1 MHLLVR
7 AISAFPA
14 GESEGW
20 TVKFTSS
27 LFQDNDEDDYN
38 NDENDD
44 VDGDDDDYDDDDDD
58 GGDDD
63 DDDDDDGRST
73 DCVFETDPGGH
84 WMTLHLK
91 TDQAG

>member
-1 MHLLVR
+1 MLPFDH
-7 AISAFPA
+7 
-14 GESEGW
+14 
-20 TVKFTSS
+20 
-27 LFQDNDEDDYN
+27 DDGY
-38 NDENDD
+38 
-44 VDGDDDDYDDDDDD
+44 GDDD